1 MNKIQIK
8 KRFKKS
14 LEIQNLMNDA
24 RALLEANHKER
35 ALQKMLQFL
44 QVNPLD
50 ASVHFDIADLYRSI
64 LKENKSKQH
73 YLEEAILH
81 FEQVI
86 KLN

>member
-1 MNKIQIK
+1 
-8 KRFKKS
+8 
-14 LEIQNLMNDA
+14 MNDA

-64 LKENKSKQH
+64 LKENKSKQD